1 MIEGDRVAPLMRTM
15 DIRSYVRRGVLTA
28 VAPLLFAAF
37 AAGQSGVDKQPS
49 ATGASV
55 LKSADYK
62 HYVDL
67 FRRQELEATGKE
79 YLGESGEDSWAWM
92 QREIPWFDSSD
103 KKFEE
108 MYYFRWYAWK
118 KHLVKT
124 PAGYV
129 ITEWLP
135 KPEIADGSY
144 GALPD
149 AAPFHIGE
157 ARWLR
162 DPTIAVDDARYWFSP
177 GVD

>member
-79 YLGESGEDSWAWM
+79 YLGESGEDSWTWM
-92 QREIPWFDSSD
+92 QRQIPWFDSSD
-103 KKFEE
+103 KGFEE

-118 KHLVKT
+118 KHLVLT
-124 PAGYV
+124 PRGYV

-135 KPEIADGSY
+135 KVGFPEPGKEDGSY

-149 AAPFHIGE
+149 AAQFHIGE

-162 DPTIAVDDARYWFSP
+162 DAKIAEDD
-177 GVD
+177 